1 MAGEKFIALEET
13 SQEIKTTVEGV
24 SASVTELKEDV
35 GDGAETDL
43 VTRVANLATQ
53 VSNLQTAVEALAN
66 SGGDKEYIF
75 QKGSTVLLSKD
86 EVVSGISGT
95 INLVSFVSL
104 YNGTIDVSLY
114 AESTSY
120 SDRTVKVTVKD
131 GIGNKLF
138 FSEGT
143 SVNKPGKTITCTANI
158 EKNKIYTVEFNA
170 SNTVNVSNIS
180 IKGNKTEITLDIEF
194 I

>member
-35 GDGAETDL
+35 GDGAGTDL
-43 VTRVANLATQ
+43 VARVANLATQ

-66 SGGDKEYIF
+66 SGGGKEYIF
-75 QKGSTVLLSKD
+75 RKGSTVLLSTDKQLT
-86 EVVSGISGT
+86 GITGP
-95 INLVSFVSL
+95 IKLISFVSL

-114 AESTSY
+114 VGSTGT
-120 SDRTVKVTVKD
+120 SDRTVGIIVKD
-131 GIGNKLF
+131 EIGNELF
-138 FSEGT
+138 KSEQT
-143 SVNKPGKTITCTANI
+143 VYNPGKTITCTANI
-158 EKNKIYTVEFNA
+158 EKNKIYTVEFYANRG
-170 SNTVNVSNIS
+170 VNVSNIS
-180 IKGNKTEITLDIEF
+180 IKGNKTETTLGIEF